1 MQLFFLVLD
10 LALVVAAALLL
21 FGVLLRRGRGAS
33 YVALALLLIVL
44 AIGLWYTGIRT
55 PPTGL

>member
-10 LALVVAAALLL
+10 LALVGAAGLLL
-21 FGVLLRRGRGAS
+21 LIVLFRRGRGLS
-33 YVALALLLIVL
+33 YFALALLLIAL
-44 AIGLWYTGIRT
+44 AIGLWYTGIHN